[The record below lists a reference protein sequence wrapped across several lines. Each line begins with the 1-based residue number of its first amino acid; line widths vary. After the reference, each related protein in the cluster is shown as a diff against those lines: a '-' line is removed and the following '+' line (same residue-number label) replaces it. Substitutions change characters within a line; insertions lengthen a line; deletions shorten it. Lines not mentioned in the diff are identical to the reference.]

1 MALITSA
8 DSGPKHIA
16 PAFSSTC
23 ATVLKP
29 GIGTV
34 AALFAQIQDRAP

>member
-1 MALITSA
+1 MALIASA
-8 DSGPKHIA
+8 EIAPKRIA

-29 GIGTV
+29 GIRMV
-34 AALFAQIQDRAP
+34 AALFAQIHDRAP